1 MLPKYNL
8 GDLLQDKVS
17 QFKGIVMARTEYS
30 TGCIHYGLAAQKTK
44 EDGSSLDW
52 EWFDQSRLVLI
63 KEKAVEFDL
72 GEKPTSGPFPNAPQ
86 S

>member
-1 MLPKYNL
+1 MIPKYNL

-17 QFKGIVMARTEYS
+17 QFKGIVMGCTEYS

-52 EWFDQSRLVLI
+52 EWFDQSRLDLI
-63 KEKAVEFDL
+63 EKEAVKFDL
-72 GEKPTSGPFPNAPQ
+72 EKSTSGAFPNAPQ
-86 S
+86 M